1 MKNTDVLVEGEPAGL
16 LLEALTALM
25 KNSEEVDGMVR
36 VEGVLAGESGAALVH
51 ALGRVTA
58 ELRADDMR
66 SFLPGAAPNRRTEEQ
81 RAADALL
88 VLVDRLGDAMS
99 GDSSCLPAVSLRD
112 ADGRTI
118 REPPSWR

>member
-1 MKNTDVLVEGEPAGL
+1 MTNTDVLVEGEPAGL

-25 KNSEEVDGMVR
+25 ENSEEVDGMVSF
-36 VEGVLAGESGAALVH
+36 EGVLAGESGAALVH

-58 ELRADDMR
+58 QLHADDMR
-66 SFLPGAAPNRRTEEQ
+66 SFLPGATPNRRTEEQ

-99 GDSSCLPAVSLRD
+99 GGSSH
-112 ADGRTI
+112 
-118 REPPSWR
+118 

>member
-66 SFLPGAAPNRRTEEQ
+66 SFLPGAAPNRRTEER

-99 GDSSCLPAVSLRD
+99 GDSSCLPAV
-112 ADGRTI
+112 
-118 REPPSWR
+118 